1 MIPQSKFINTSEG
14 MNKFIK
20 FLFIILD
27 RSLEPGKK
35 SVVVQSFTQKEIY
48 LKDIFISFLENFP
61 LKKMKVPE
69 NYSKIKL
76 KVSEILKKF
85 LIGDYLLNDL
95 KPKQMI
101 ALDTLLY
108 SIENHFKS
116 IERKDLLNEFVS
128 FLKTC
133 ENKKEKQQETLVDES
148 VYFACPVGDNIDK
161 FIKTNNSLLPDGNYS
176 DHITIAFS
184 PSEKL
189 DYIRFLGQ
197 KCYIQIGKEVVFWKD
212 TNGEKYGYL
221 PVKVIFSD
229 DTEKITHIS
238 VHNLN
243 GCGKS
248 YGKNH
253 VHQKE
258 NQIENQIE
266 ISFISD
272 VNCFS
277 YLLTRPYRSNS
288 EMPWATFDFDQTLL
302 NGDCMKKNGTFC
314 KEKLKDT
321 GVILPNNL
329 TQLGQDLIVMNIPFV
344 ILTSR
349 REYPNY
355 IPNSE
360 LGTKNFIDTVKKIF
374 PSLVKVSFGKK
385 ITVFGPKRSVL
396 KAEDKVSRM
405 IPYTLHFDDEE
416 IVYQTRGYGV
426 HIKNEQIL
434 EFKTSEPTITI
445 KKPKIVGVFGSP
457 GSGKST
463 LIKRYIEETG
473 CIHLLDVGSES
484 DKPFKPIVI
493 LCSADGSEPS
503 HMCLSSYGNTIQS
516 KYPNRDVIVIYDTTG
531 KGRKDFKFPVFH
543 IESNDESIVGCMQ
556 ALLNRSKHANLN
568 GKNYFDFSAQQIPWK
583 FDTNEMDLN
592 EFVNYLW
599 ILSGEDTGFFKEQ
612 MKLMGQS
619 ARFVDVGEL
628 KTLIT
633 SYCEGSQKWH
643 AIWGRQN
650 RNCVFHLNN
659 NKWEILKIGL
669 NNGSELKPKEQ
680 NELGD
685 CYHKPLSQVQT
696 EIREILY
703 SKGVIPTKTVLTS
716 KADGSLIQ
724 FVFIPLEN
732 DKSIYTNYLSGNEN
746 EFAKA
751 YAKASY
757 NKYNGKAFT
766 IIATNGTLQVSDH
779 MISYVVTAFSQEF
792 KYVNPIGNNLE
803 VWNDLIPEILNHEY
817 AFLYDNVKNNFRFTG
832 NITLQFEAICEN
844 RMTRDG
850 EVHTE
855 LAMSYPFGGL
865 FFLGLTYISCRR
877 AVYVPHFDVEKLVN
891 QAGYKQP
898 LFWKNRYGEEIIQM
912 LYDLEKIST
921 EPLFSKEDFLT
932 KYKPDNE
939 VIPNICEIDHEGFVI
954 LVKTKLVR
962 GWEYNK
968 LKTELYYLF
977 HKLHPDRMEK
987 VIKYANTL
995 ELPQF
1000 PIASTIKK
1008 WTENMELID
1017 KEKIK
1022 SEISY
1027 IFTENEPQL
1036 FSNEKQ
1042 EKAFYRAKETSNEK
1056 AYRNMIRQ
1064 INSDIL
1070 FIFRKMILSSFKLE
1084 HLFREQTK
1092 INSMNADKV
1101 NPKQNQ
1107 INNQFS
1113 DMEKKLDELPFTQKF
1128 DEVFQNIEK
1137 MLLFMSINFP
1147 ETPTK

>member
-1 MIPQSKFINTSEG
+1 MICQSKFINTDEG
-14 MNKFIK
+14 MNNFIN
-20 FLFIILD
+20 LLVIILD
-27 RSLEPGKK
+27 RSLEVGKK
-35 SVVVQSFTQKEIY
+35 SVVVQSFTQKEIN

-61 LKKMKVPE
+61 LRKMKIPSS
-69 NYSKIKL
+69 YFRIKL
-76 KVSEILKKF
+76 KVSEILKNF
-85 LIGDYLLNDL
+85 LEGHYPVL
-95 KPKQMI
+95 KPNQMI
-101 ALDTLLY
+101 ALNTLLY
-108 SIENHFKS
+108 SIENHFQS
-116 IERKDLLNEFVS
+116 VERKDLLNEFVS
-128 FLKTC
+128 FVKTC
-133 ENKKEKQQETLVDES
+133 EDKKAKKETLIDQR
-148 VYFACPVGDNIDK
+148 VYFACPVGNNINK
-161 FIKTNNSLLPDGNYS
+161 LIPPLTEGNYS
-176 DHITIAFS
+176 NHITVAFS
-184 PSEKL
+184 SSEKQ

-197 KCYIQIGKEVVFWKD
+197 KCSIQIGKEIVFWKD

-243 GCGKS
+243 GGGKS

-253 VHQKE
+253 SHQKKNQKE
-258 NQIENQIE
+258 NQNE

-272 VNCFS
+272 ETCFS
-277 YLLTRPYRSNS
+277 YLLTRPHGSDS
-288 EMPWATFDFDQTLL
+288 ETPWLTSDLDGTLL
-302 NGDCMKKNGTFC
+302 TGVCMKEHGTFSN
-314 KEKLKDT
+314 EKLKYT
-321 GVILPNNL
+321 GVILLKNL
-329 TQLGQDLIVMNIPFV
+329 TQFAQDLIVMNIPFV

-349 REYPNY
+349 REYPHHQY

-360 LGTKNFIDTVKKIF
+360 LGTSNLVDALKKIF
-374 PSLVKVSFGKK
+374 QSLVQVLFGKK
-385 ITVFGPKRSVL
+385 IYGSGRALL
-396 KAEDKVSRM
+396 KAEGKVSKM
-405 IPYTLHFDDEE
+405 IKGVLHVDDEE

-426 HIKNEQIL
+426 HIINEQIL
-434 EFKTSEPTITI
+434 EFKTSEPTTTI

-484 DKPFKPIVI
+484 DEPSKPIII

-503 HMCLSSYGNTIQS
+503 HLCLSSYGNAVQT
-516 KYPNRDVIVIYDTTG
+516 KYPDRDVIVIYDTTG
-531 KGRKDFKFPVFH
+531 KGRKDFKFPIFH
-543 IESNDESIVGCMQ
+543 IESNDESIVGCMK
-556 ALLNRSKHANLN
+556 ALLNRSGHANLN
-568 GKNYFDFSAQQIPWK
+568 GKNEFDFSAQQIPWK

-599 ILSGEDTGFFKEQ
+599 ILSGEDKGFFKEQ

-696 EIREILY
+696 EIRKILY
-703 SKGVIPTKTVLTS
+703 SEGVIPTKTVLTS
-716 KADGSLIQ
+716 KVDGSLIQ
-724 FVFIPLEN
+724 FVFIPLED

-757 NKYNGKAFT
+757 KKYDGKAFT
-766 IIATNGTLQVSDH
+766 IIATNGTLQVSEH

-792 KYVNPIGNNLE
+792 KYVNPNRNNLE
-803 VWNDLIPEILNHEY
+803 VWNDLIPKILNREY

-865 FFLGLTYISCRR
+865 FFLGLTYISSRR

-898 LFWKNRYGEEIIQM
+898 LFWKNRNGKKIIQM
-912 LYDLEKIST
+912 LYDLEKVST
-921 EPLFSKEDFLT
+921 GSCTMENFLT
-932 KYKPDNE
+932 KYKPDNA
-939 VIPNICEIDHEGFVI
+939 VMPNKWEIDHEGFVI
-954 LVKTKLVR
+954 LVKTKLLR

-968 LKTELYYLF
+968 LKTEPYYLF
-977 HKLHPDRMEK
+977 HKLHLDRMEK
-987 VIKYANTL
+987 VIEYAITL
-995 ELPQF
+995 DLPQF

-1008 WTENMELID
+1008 WIENMELID

-1022 SEISY
+1022 S
-1027 IFTENEPQL
+1027 IFSHIFSDNEPQL
-1036 FSNEKQ
+1036 FSNERHKD
-1042 EKAFYRAKETSNEK
+1042 AFYRAKKTSDEK
-1056 AYRNMIRQ
+1056 AYWNMIRQ
-1064 INSDIL
+1064 TNSNIL

-1084 HLFREQTK
+1084 HLFREQSK
-1092 INSMNADKV
+1092 IDSMNANKV

-1128 DEVFQNIEK
+1128 DEVFDELGK
-1137 MLLFMSINFP
+1137 TLLFMSINFP
-1147 ETPTK
+1147 EIPTE